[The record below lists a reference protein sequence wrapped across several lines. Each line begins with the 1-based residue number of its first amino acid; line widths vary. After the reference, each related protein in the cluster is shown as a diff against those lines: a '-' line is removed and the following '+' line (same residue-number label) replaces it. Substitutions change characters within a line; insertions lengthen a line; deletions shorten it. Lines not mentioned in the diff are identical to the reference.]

1 MAVEI
6 VSDHNGLA
14 SEATTSPGSN
24 IANTSKKPSFRHLFV
39 FRGGTQTSVI
49 CGALV
54 TACVV
59 AAIKTLYAVALG
71 TIFEILTQFGSATI
85 GADEFLSDI
94 SRWCLYLVA
103 LGGGMLIFSGLDMG
117 LWITSGELGART
129 AREELFSSLM
139 KKTMTWYDSREDGNA
154 SLMVGIQT

>member
-1 MAVEI
+1 MAIEI
-6 VSDHNGLA
+6 GSDPNVLA
-14 SEATTSPGSN
+14 SAATAPPESN
-24 IANTSKKPSFRHLFV
+24 HANMSKRPSFKHLFV
-39 FRGGTQTSVI
+39 FRRGTQTSVI

-54 TACVV
+54 TAGVV
-59 AAIKTLYAVALG
+59 ALTKTLYAVALG

-85 GADEFLSDI
+85 GADEFLSGI

-117 LWITSGELGART
+117 LWVTSGELGART

-139 KKTMTWYDSREDGNA
+139 KKTMAWYDSREDGNA
-154 SLMVGIQT
+154 SLLVGVQT